1 MGISISI
8 ILLLLVMIVAFVFE
22 YVNGFHDSAN
32 AISTV
37 VSTKALSPRH
47 AILYA
52 ASLDFVGAFF
62 GTHVA
67 HTIGAGMVS
76 AESITQLVILCALLG
91 AVFWNLLTWYLG
103 LPSSSSHALI
113 GGLLGASIAHA
124 YVHLDKAYDLIIKLP
139 HFSVEHPALNVVNGH
154 NVLFKV
160 LIPMIASP
168 LLGFLIGFLVI
179 LVLLKIFHKMRPELL
194 NRLFRRLQLFSSGFL
209 AFSHGSNDA
218 QKTMGIITLS
228 LMTFGVLQNK
238 TFEIPVWVIC
248 SCAMTLALG
257 TMTGGWKIIRTM
269 SSKVIKMKPIH
280 GFSVETASASIIL
293 TASHFGFPVSTTH
306 IISTAI
312 VGVGSMVK
320 ASAVKWG
327 IVKNIVVAW
336 VCTIPVCMILSAA
349 LYFILIKT
357 PLAGAGG

>member
-1 MGISISI
+1 MINIAL
-8 ILLLLVMIVAFVFE
+8 ILLTLVMIVAFLFE

-37 VSTKALSPRH
+37 ISTKALSPRH

-52 ASLDFVGAFF
+52 ATLDFTGAFF

-76 AESITQLVILCALLG
+76 PDSITQLVILSALLG
-91 AVFWNLLTWYLG
+91 AVTWNLVTWYLG

-113 GGLLGASIAHA
+113 GGLLGAALAHA
-124 YVHLDKAYDLIIKLP
+124 CLHLDKAYELVLRMP
-139 HFSVEHPALNVVNGH
+139 SFHLEHPALRVINVHNVVY
-154 NVLFKV
+154 KV
-160 LIPMIASP
+160 LIPMICSP
-168 LLGFLIGFLVI
+168 ILGFAIGFLVI
-179 LVLLKIFHKMRPELL
+179 LILLRIFYKMRPENL
-194 NRLFRRLQLFSSGFL
+194 NKLFRKMQLFSSGFL

-228 LMTFGVLQNK
+228 LMTAGIIQNK
-238 TFEIPVWVIC
+238 TFEIPIWVIC
-248 SCAMTLALG
+248 ACAATLSFG
-257 TMTGGWKIIRTM
+257 TMTGGWKIIKTM

-280 GFSVETASASIIL
+280 GFSVELASASIIT

-312 VGVGSMVK
+312 MGVGSAVK
-320 ASAVKWG
+320 VSAVKWG

-336 VCTIPVCMILSAA
+336 VCTIPVCMAMSA
-349 LYFILIKT
+349 LYYILLMKT
-357 PLAGAGG
+357 PLCNCGG

>member
-1 MGISISI
+1 MDIAI
-8 ILLLLVMIVAFVFE
+8 ILLTLVMIVAFIFE

-37 VSTKALSPRH
+37 ISTKALSPRH

-52 ASLDFVGAFF
+52 ATLDFTGAFF

-76 AESITQLVILCALLG
+76 ADYITQLVILSALLG
-91 AVFWNLLTWYLG
+91 AVVWNLLTWCLG

-113 GGLLGASIAHA
+113 GGLLGAAITHA
-124 YVHLDKAYDLIIKLP
+124 YFMLDKSYELILKMPSFRL
-139 HFSVEHPALNVVNGH
+139 EHPALDVVNGH
-154 NVLFKV
+154 NVFYKV
-160 LIPMIASP
+160 LIPMVASP
-168 LLGFLIGFLVI
+168 VLGFCVGFLVI
-179 LVLLKIFHKMRPELL
+179 LVLLKIFHKMRPDLL
-194 NRLFRRLQLFSSGFL
+194 NRLFRKLQLFSSGFL

-228 LMTFGVLQNK
+228 LMTYGVIQDK
-238 TFEIPVWVIC
+238 SFHIPVWVIC
-248 SCAMTLALG
+248 ACALTLALG

-280 GFSVETASASIIL
+280 GFSVEVASAGIIL

-312 VGVGSMVK
+312 MGVGSMVK
-320 ASAVKWG
+320 VSAVKWG

-336 VCTIPVCMILSAA
+336 VCTIPVSMLLSA
-349 LYFILIKT
+349 LFYILLMKT
-357 PLAGAGG
+357 PLASTGG

>member
-1 MGISISI
+1 METAI
-8 ILLLLVMIVAFVFE
+8 ILLILVMIVAFIFE

-52 ASLDFVGAFF
+52 ATLDFVGALC

-67 HTIGAGMVS
+67 QTIGSGLVS
-76 AESITQLVILCALLG
+76 AAHVTQLVILCALLG
-91 AVFWNLLTWYLG
+91 AVVWNLLTWYLG

-113 GGLLGASIAHA
+113 GGLLGAAITHA
-124 YVHLDKAYDLIIKLP
+124 YFGLDKAYELVLKMPSFHLQ
-139 HFSVEHPALNVVNGH
+139 HPALSIVNGP
-154 NVLFKV
+154 NVLYKV
-160 LIPMIASP
+160 LIPMIVSP
-168 LLGFLIGFLVI
+168 VLGFALGFLVI
-179 LVLLKIFHKMRPELL
+179 LVLLKIFYKMRPENL
-194 NRLFRRLQLFSSGFL
+194 NRLFRKLQLFSSGFL

-228 LMTFGVLQNK
+228 LMTFGVLHTK
-238 TFEIPVWVIC
+238 TFEIPLWVIC
-248 SCAMTLALG
+248 ACAATLSLG

-280 GFSVETASASIIL
+280 GFSVEMASASII
-293 TASHFGFPVSTTH
+293 TMASHFGFPVSTTH

-320 ASAVKWG
+320 VSAVKWG
-327 IVKNIVVAW
+327 IVKKIVAAW
-336 VCTIPVCMILSAA
+336 IFTIPISMLLSSVF
-349 LYFILIKT
+349 YFLLSRT
-357 PLAGAGG
+357 FLAGYGG

>member
-1 MGISISI
+1 MEIALVLLTLVI
-8 ILLLLVMIVAFVFE
+8 IIAFIFE
-22 YVNGFHDSAN
+22 YINGFHDSAN

-37 VSTKALSPRH
+37 ISTKALSPRY
-47 AILYA
+47 AIIYA
-52 ASLDFVGAFF
+52 AALDFVGALF

-67 HTIGAGMVS
+67 HTIGSGLVS
-76 AESITQLVILCALLG
+76 AESITQLVLFCALLG
-91 AVFWNLLTWYLG
+91 AVIWNLITWYFG

-124 YVHLDKAYDLIIKLP
+124 LFNLDKAQELILRIPSFHL
-139 HFSVEHPALNVVNGH
+139 EHPALSVINMPNVIN
-154 NVLFKV
+154 KV
-160 LIPMIASP
+160 ILPMIISP
-168 LLGFLIGFLVI
+168 FLGFVVGFLVI
-179 LVLLKIFHKMRPELL
+179 LILLNIFHKMRPEVL
-194 NRLFRRLQLFSSGFL
+194 NKSFRKAQIFSSGFL

-228 LMTFGVLQNK
+228 LMTAGIIHNK
-238 TFEIPVWVIC
+238 TFEIPLWVIC
-248 SCAMTLALG
+248 ACAGTLALG
-257 TMTGGWKIIRTM
+257 TMTGGWKIIKTM

-280 GFSVETASASIIL
+280 GFSVEIASASIIL

-327 IVKNIVVAW
+327 IVQNIVVAW
-336 VCTIPVCMILSAA
+336 VCTIPVCMFLSGFFYYM
-349 LYFILIKT
+349 LMNT
-357 PLAGAGG
+357 PLANGGG

>member
-1 MGISISI
+1 MTVAIVLLILVI
-8 ILLLLVMIVAFVFE
+8 IIAYLFE
-22 YVNGFHDSAN
+22 YINGFHDSAN

-37 VSTKALSPRH
+37 ISTKALSPRH

-52 ASLDFVGAFF
+52 ACLDFTGAFF

-67 HTIGAGMVS
+67 QTIGVGLVS
-76 AESITQLVILCALLG
+76 GESITQLVILSALLG
-91 AVFWNLLTWYLG
+91 AVIWNILTWLWG

-113 GGLLGASIAHA
+113 GGLLGAAMSRAM
-124 YVHLDKAYDLIIKLP
+124 VHLHGQYELIFRFPSCK
-139 HFSVEHPALNVVNGH
+139 VEHPAVDVINLH
-154 NVLFKV
+154 NVLDKI
-160 LIPMIASP
+160 LLPMICSP
-168 LLGFLIGFLVI
+168 ILGFCVGFLVI
-179 LVLLKIFHKMRPELL
+179 WILLRIFYRVRPEVL
-194 NRLFRRLQLFSSGFL
+194 NRVFRKMQLVSSGFL

-228 LMTFGVLQNK
+228 LLTFGVIK
-238 TFEIPVWVIC
+238 ETTFQIPTWVIC
-248 SCAMTLALG
+248 TCALMLSMG

-280 GFSVETASASIIL
+280 GFSVEMASASIIL

-327 IVKNIVVAW
+327 IVKNIVTAW
-336 VCTIPVCMILSAA
+336 VCTIPVCMCLSALIYKCLSMTA
-349 LYFILIKT
+349 L
-357 PLAGAGG
+357 GANGG

>member
-1 MGISISI
+1 MDIALV
-8 ILLLLVMIVAFVFE
+8 LLLLVMIVAFIFE

-37 VSTKALSPRH
+37 ISTKALSPRT

-52 ASLDFVGAFF
+52 AALDFTGAFF

-76 AESITQLVILCALLG
+76 ADSVTQLVILSALLG
-91 AVFWNLLTWYLG
+91 AVAWNLATWFFG

-113 GGLLGASIAHA
+113 GGLLGAAITHA
-124 YVHLDKAYDLIIKLP
+124 YLKLDRAYELILKIPSFKL
-139 HFSVEHPALNVVNGH
+139 EHPALDVVNNH
-154 NVLFKV
+154 NVLYKV

-168 LLGFLIGFLVI
+168 VLGFVVGFMVI
-179 LVLLKIFHKMRPELL
+179 LILLKIFHKMRPEIL
-194 NRLFRRLQLFSSGFL
+194 NRTFRKLQLISSGFL

-228 LMTFGVLQNK
+228 LMTFGVI
-238 TFEIPVWVIC
+238 TDTSFHIPVWVIC
-248 SCAMTLALG
+248 SCAATLALG
-257 TMTGGWKIIRTM
+257 TMTGGWKIIKTM

-280 GFSVETASASIIL
+280 GFSVETASAGIIL

-312 VGVGSMVK
+312 MGVGSMVK
-320 ASAVKWG
+320 FSAVKWG
-327 IVKNIVVAW
+327 VVKSMIVAW
-336 VCTIPVCMILSAA
+336 VCTIPICMLLSG
-349 LYFILIKT
+349 LFYFLLMKT
-357 PLAGAGG
+357 PLANAGG

>member
-1 MGISISI
+1 MSIAI
-8 ILLLLVMIVAFVFE
+8 VLLMLVMIVAFAFE
-22 YVNGFHDSAN
+22 FVNGFHDSAN
-32 AISTV
+32 AISMV
-37 VSTKALSPRH
+37 ISTKALSPRR

-52 ASLDFVGAFF
+52 ATLDFIGAFF

-91 AVFWNLLTWYLG
+91 AITWNLFTWYMG

-113 GGLLGASIAHA
+113 GGLLGAAITHA
-124 YVHLDKAYDLIIKLP
+124 YLQLDKAYELVLKLP
-139 HFSVEHPALNVVNGH
+139 SFRLEHPSLDVVNGH
-154 NVLFKV
+154 NVFYKV
-160 LIPMIASP
+160 LLPMVCSP
-168 LLGFLIGFLVI
+168 VLGFCVGFLVI
-179 LVLLKIFHKMRPELL
+179 LVLLRIFHKMRPETM
-194 NRLFRRLQLFSSGFL
+194 NRVFRKMQLFSSGFL

-228 LMTFGVLQNK
+228 LMTFGVIHET
-238 TFEIPVWVIC
+238 TFHIPVWVIC
-248 SCAMTLALG
+248 ACALTLAMG
-257 TMTGGWKIIRTM
+257 TMTGGWKIIKTM

-312 VGVGSMVK
+312 MGVGSMVK
-320 ASAVKWG
+320 VSAVKWG
-327 IVKNIVVAW
+327 IVKNIVLAW
-336 VCTIPVCMILSAA
+336 VFTIPVCMILSGTFY
-349 LYFILIKT
+349 YFLMKT
-357 PLAGAGG
+357 PLSAAGG

>member
-1 MGISISI
+1 MNLAI
-8 ILLLLVMIVAFVFE
+8 ILLTLVMIVAFLFE

-47 AILYA
+47 AIIYA
-52 ASLDFVGAFF
+52 ATLDFTGAFF

-67 HTIGAGMVS
+67 HTIGAGIVS
-76 AESITQLVILCALLG
+76 HESVTQLVILCALLG
-91 AVFWNLLTWYLG
+91 AVVWNLLTWYLG

-113 GGLLGASIAHA
+113 GGLLGAALAHA
-124 YVHLDKAYDLIIKLP
+124 YSHLDKSYDLILRMP
-139 HFSVEHPALNVVNGH
+139 SFTLEHPALQVINGH
-154 NVLFKV
+154 NVVYKV
-160 LIPMIASP
+160 LIPMVCSP
-168 LLGFLIGFLVI
+168 ILGFTVGFLVI
-179 LVLLKIFHKMRPELL
+179 LVLLKIFHKMRPELM
-194 NRLFRRLQLFSSGFL
+194 NKLFRKLQLFSSGLL

-218 QKTMGIITLS
+218 QKTMGIITLA
-228 LMTFGVLQNK
+228 LMTAGMIQNK
-238 TFEIPVWVIC
+238 TFEIPIWVIC
-248 SCAMTLALG
+248 ACAMTLSLG

-312 VGVGSMVK
+312 MGVGSMVK
-320 ASAVKWG
+320 VSAVKWG

-336 VCTIPVCMILSAA
+336 ICTIPITMILSASF
-349 LYFILIKT
+349 YFLLKNT
-357 PLAGAGG
+357 YLATIGN

>member
-1 MGISISI
+1 MNIAI
-8 ILLLLVMIVAFVFE
+8 ILLTLVMIVAFIFE

-37 VSTKALSPRH
+37 VSTKALTPRR
-47 AILYA
+47 AIIYA

-67 HTIGAGMVS
+67 HTIGAGMV
-76 AESITQLVILCALLG
+76 APESVTQLVILCALLG
-91 AVFWNLLTWYLG
+91 AVTWNLLTWYLG

-113 GGLLGASIAHA
+113 GGLLGAAVTHA
-124 YVHLDKAYDLIIKLP
+124 YFRLDKAYELILRMP
-139 HFSVEHPALNVVNGH
+139 SFRLEHPALDVINGPNVMY
-154 NVLFKV
+154 KV
-160 LIPMIASP
+160 ILPMVCSP
-168 LLGFLIGFLVI
+168 ILGFVVGFLVI
-179 LVLLKIFHKMRPELL
+179 LILLKIFHKMRPELL
-194 NRLFRRLQLFSSGFL
+194 NRLFRKLQIFSSGFL

-218 QKTMGIITLS
+218 QKTMGIITLA
-228 LMTFGVLQNK
+228 LMTAGVVQNK

-248 SCAMTLALG
+248 ACAMTLALG

-320 ASAVKWG
+320 VSAVKWG
-327 IVKNIVVAW
+327 MVKNIVVAW
-336 VCTIPVCMILSAA
+336 VCTIPACMALSAGF
-349 LYFILIKT
+349 YFLLIKT
-357 PLAGAGG
+357 PLANGGG

>member
-1 MGISISI
+1 MGISI
-8 ILLLLVMIVAFVFE
+8 ILLTLVMIVAFAFE

-37 VSTKALSPRH
+37 ISTKALSPRH
-47 AILYA
+47 AIVYA
-52 ASLDFVGAFF
+52 ATLDCVGAFF

-67 HTIGAGMVS
+67 HTIGADLVS
-76 AESITQLVILCALLG
+76 QGSVTQLVILCALLG
-91 AVFWNLLTWYLG
+91 AILWNILTWYLG

-124 YVHLDKAYDLIIKLP
+124 YLNLHKAYELIFRLP
-139 HFSVEHPALNVVNGH
+139 SFSLEHPALSVVNGH
-154 NVLFKV
+154 NVVCKV
-160 LIPMIASP
+160 LLPMIASP
-168 LLGFLIGFLVI
+168 TLGFIVGFLVI
-179 LVLLKIFHKMRPELL
+179 LILLRIFHKMRPEHL
-194 NRLFRRLQLFSSGFL
+194 NRLFRKLQLFSSGFL

-248 SCAMTLALG
+248 SCALTLALG
-257 TMTGGWKIIRTM
+257 TMTGGLRIIKTM

-293 TASHFGFPVSTTH
+293 AASHFGFPVSTTH

-320 ASAVKWG
+320 FSAVKWG
-327 IVKNIVVAW
+327 IVKNIVTAW
-336 VCTIPVCMILSAA
+336 VCTIPICMLLSGGI
-349 LYFILIKT
+349 YFILAQT
-357 PLAGAGG
+357 PLAMASK

>member
-1 MGISISI
+1 MNIAIV
-8 ILLLLVMIVAFVFE
+8 LLTLVMIVAFIFE

-37 VSTKALSPRH
+37 VSTKALTPRR

-67 HTIGAGMVS
+67 HTIGAGMV
-76 AESITQLVILCALLG
+76 APESVTQLVILCALLG
-91 AVFWNLLTWYLG
+91 AVTWNLLTWYLG

-113 GGLLGASIAHA
+113 GGLLGAAVTHA
-124 YVHLDKAYDLIIKLP
+124 YFRLDKAYELILKIPSFKL
-139 HFSVEHPALNVVNGH
+139 EHPALDVINGH
-154 NVLFKV
+154 NVIYKV
-160 LIPMIASP
+160 LLPMICSP
-168 LLGFLIGFLVI
+168 ILGFVVGFLVI

-194 NRLFRRLQLFSSGFL
+194 NRLFRKLQIFSSGFL

-218 QKTMGIITLS
+218 QKTMGIITLA
-228 LMTFGVLQNK
+228 LMTAGVVQNK

-248 SCAMTLALG
+248 ACAMTLALG

-320 ASAVKWG
+320 VSAVKWG
-327 IVKNIVVAW
+327 MVKNIVVAW
-336 VCTIPVCMILSAA
+336 VCTIPACMALSAGF
-349 LYFILIKT
+349 YFLLIKT
-357 PLAGAGG
+357 PLANGGG

>member
-1 MGISISI
+1 MSIAI
-8 ILLLLVMIVAFVFE
+8 ILLILVLIVAFIFE

-47 AILYA
+47 AIVYA
-52 ASLDFVGAFF
+52 ATLDFIGALC

-67 HTIGAGMVS
+67 KTIGSGLVS
-76 AESITQLVILCALLG
+76 AEHVTQLVILCALLG
-91 AVFWNLLTWYLG
+91 AVVWNVLTWYLG

-113 GGLLGASIAHA
+113 GGLLGAAITHA
-124 YVHLDKAYDLIIKLP
+124 YFKLDQAYELILKIP
-139 HFSVEHPALNVVNGH
+139 SFHFEHPALSVVNGH
-154 NVLFKV
+154 NVLYKV
-160 LIPMIASP
+160 LAPMVVSP
-168 LLGFLIGFLVI
+168 LLGFIFGFLVI
-179 LVLLKIFHKMRPELL
+179 LCLIKIFYKTRPEIL
-194 NRLFRRLQLFSSGFL
+194 NRLFRKLQLFSSGFL

-228 LMTFGVLQNK
+228 LMTFGVIHNNE
-238 TFEIPVWVIC
+238 FEIPIWVIC
-248 SCAMTLALG
+248 ACALTLAMG

-280 GFSVETASASIIL
+280 GFSVEFASASII
-293 TASHFGFPVSTTH
+293 TAASHFGFPVSTTH

-320 ASAVKWG
+320 VSAVRWG
-327 IVKNIVVAW
+327 IVKNIVAAW
-336 VCTIPVCMILSAA
+336 VCTIPVTMILSSIFYC
-349 LYFILIKT
+349 LLMNT
-357 PLAGAGG
+357 PLADVK

>member
-1 MGISISI
+1 MSIAL
-8 ILLLLVMIVAFVFE
+8 ILLLFVVIIAYIFE
-22 YVNGFHDSAN
+22 YINGFHDSAN
-32 AISTV
+32 AIATV
-37 VSTKALSPRH
+37 ISTKALSPRV

-52 ASLDFVGAFF
+52 ASLDFTGAFF

-67 HTIGAGMVS
+67 QTIGAGMVS
-76 AESITQLVILCALLG
+76 GEYITQLVIMAALLG
-91 AVFWNLLTWYLG
+91 AVLWNITTWLLG

-113 GGLLGASIAHA
+113 GGLLGAAITHA
-124 YVHLDKAYDLIIKLP
+124 AMELDRHYELVIMLP
-139 HFSVEHPALNVVNGH
+139 SFKISHPALDVVNLH
-154 NVLFKV
+154 TVFDKII
-160 LIPMIASP
+160 IPMIASP
-168 LLGFLIGFLVI
+168 ILGFFVGFAVI
-179 LVLLKIFHKMRPELL
+179 FILLSIFHRMRPEAL
-194 NRLFRRLQLFSSGFL
+194 NRLFRKLQLFSSGFL

-228 LMTFGVLQNK
+228 LMTYGVISGESFK
-238 TFEIPVWVIC
+238 IPTWVIC
-248 SCAMTLALG
+248 TCALALASG

-280 GFSVETASASIIL
+280 GFSVEVASASIIL

-327 IVKNIVVAW
+327 MVKNIVSAW
-336 VCTIPVCMILSAA
+336 IFTIPICMTLSAII
-349 LYFILIKT
+349 YFLLMHT
-357 PLAGAGG
+357 PLANAGG

>member
-1 MGISISI
+1 MNIAI
-8 ILLLLVMIVAFVFE
+8 ILLTLVMIVAFIFE

-37 VSTKALSPRH
+37 VSTKALTPRR
-47 AILYA
+47 AIIYA

-67 HTIGAGMVS
+67 HTIGAGMV
-76 AESITQLVILCALLG
+76 APESVTQLVILCALLG
-91 AVFWNLLTWYLG
+91 AVTWNLLTWYLG

-113 GGLLGASIAHA
+113 GGLLGAAVTHA
-124 YVHLDKAYDLIIKLP
+124 YFRLDKAYELILRMP
-139 HFSVEHPALNVVNGH
+139 SFRLEHPALDVINGPNVMY
-154 NVLFKV
+154 KV
-160 LIPMIASP
+160 ILPMICSP
-168 LLGFLIGFLVI
+168 ILGFVVGFLVI

-194 NRLFRRLQLFSSGFL
+194 NRLFRKLQIFSSGFL

-218 QKTMGIITLS
+218 QKTMGIITLA
-228 LMTFGVLQNK
+228 LMTAGVVQNK

-248 SCAMTLALG
+248 ACAMTLALG

-320 ASAVKWG
+320 VSAVKWG
-327 IVKNIVVAW
+327 MVKNIVVAW
-336 VCTIPVCMILSAA
+336 VCTIPACMALSAGF
-349 LYFILIKT
+349 YFLLIKT
-357 PLAGAGG
+357 PLANGGG

>member
-1 MGISISI
+1 MEISI
-8 ILLLLVMIVAFVFE
+8 ILLTLVMIVAFTFE

-52 ASLDFVGAFF
+52 ATLDFTGAFF

-67 HTIGAGMVS
+67 HTIGAGLV
-76 AESITQLVILCALLG
+76 APESITQLVILCALLG
-91 AVFWNLLTWYLG
+91 AVIWNLLTWYLG

-113 GGLLGASIAHA
+113 GGLLGSAIAHA
-124 YVHLDKAYDLIIKLP
+124 YFKLDKVYELILKIP
-139 HFSVEHPALNVVNGH
+139 SFRMEHPALDVVNGH
-154 NVLFKV
+154 NVFYKV
-160 LIPMIASP
+160 LIPMVAAP
-168 LLGFLIGFLVI
+168 FLGFCVGFLVI
-179 LVLLKIFHKMRPELL
+179 LILLRIFYKMRPELL
-194 NRLFRRLQLFSSGFL
+194 NRLFRKLQLFSSGFL

-228 LMTFGVLQNK
+228 LMTFGIIQNK

-248 SCAMTLALG
+248 ACAMTLSLG

-269 SSKVIKMKPIH
+269 SSKVVKMKPIH

-320 ASAVKWG
+320 VSAVKWG
-327 IVKNIVVAW
+327 IVKNIIAAW
-336 VCTIPVCMILSAA
+336 VCTIPVCMILSAVI
-349 LYFILIKT
+349 YFILVKT
-357 PLAGAGG
+357 PLSAAGG

>member
-1 MGISISI
+1 MIIGIVLLTLVI
-8 ILLLLVMIVAFVFE
+8 IIAFIFE
-22 YVNGFHDSAN
+22 YINGFHDSAN

-47 AILYA
+47 AIIYA
-52 ASLDFVGAFF
+52 ACLDFVGALF

-67 HTIGAGMVS
+67 KTIGAGLVS
-76 AESITQLVILCALLG
+76 ADSITQLVIFCALLG
-91 AVFWNLLTWYLG
+91 AVIWNLITWYLG

-113 GGLLGASIAHA
+113 GGLLGSAIAHA
-124 YVHLDKAYDLIIKLP
+124 YFKLDQAYELILKIPSFHL
-139 HFSVEHPALNVVNGH
+139 EHPALSVVNGH
-154 NVLFKV
+154 NVVYKV
-160 LIPMIASP
+160 LVPMITSP
-168 LLGFLIGFLVI
+168 ILGFVIGFLVI
-179 LVLLKIFHKMRPELL
+179 WFLLKIFYKMRPENL
-194 NRLFRRLQLFSSGFL
+194 NKLFRKLQIVSSGFL

-228 LMTFGVLQNK
+228 LMTAGIIHNT
-238 TFEIPVWVIC
+238 TFEIPLWVIC
-248 SCAMTLALG
+248 ACAATLSLG

-312 VGVGSMVK
+312 VGVGSMTK

-336 VCTIPVCMILSAA
+336 VCTIPVCMLLSAGF
-349 LYFILIKT
+349 YFLLMNT
-357 PLAGAGG
+357 PLAKGGG

>member
-1 MGISISI
+1 MINIAL
-8 ILLLLVMIVAFVFE
+8 ILLMLVMIVAFMFE

-37 VSTKALSPRH
+37 ISTKALSPRH
-47 AILYA
+47 AIIYA
-52 ASLDFVGAFF
+52 ATLDFTGAFF

-76 AESITQLVILCALLG
+76 PDSITQLVILSALLG
-91 AVFWNLLTWYLG
+91 AVTWNLLTWYLG

-113 GGLLGASIAHA
+113 GGLLGAAIAHA
-124 YVHLDKAYDLIIKLP
+124 YLNLDKAYELILRMP
-139 HFSVEHPALNVVNGH
+139 SFHLEHPALNVINTH
-154 NVLFKV
+154 NVIYKV
-160 LIPMIASP
+160 LVPMVCSP
-168 LLGFLIGFLVI
+168 ILGFAIGFLVI
-179 LVLLKIFHKMRPELL
+179 LILLRIFYKMRPENL
-194 NRLFRRLQLFSSGFL
+194 NKLFRKMQLFSSGFL

-228 LMTFGVLQNK
+228 LMTAGIIQNK

-248 SCAMTLALG
+248 ACAATLSMG
-257 TMTGGWKIIRTM
+257 TMTGGWKIIKTM

-280 GFSVETASASIIL
+280 GFSVELASAGIIT

-312 VGVGSMVK
+312 MGVGSAVK
-320 ASAVKWG
+320 VSAVKWG

-336 VCTIPVCMILSAA
+336 VCTIPVCMALSAGFY
-349 LYFILIKT
+349 LLLMKT
-357 PLAGAGG
+357 PLCNCGG